1 MAGNKWRLN
10 GCTGVPRS
18 TRRTSRFREAS
29 GETSPYFEGEMTSDC
44 KFAITIPCYKS
55 ESTITDTLRGI
66 MGQGEG
72 VLRRVACVVIAD
84 DVSPDNTVDV
94 VRDVWAL
101 AWPPLKFESRRKN
114 VGEMINVNTAVTS
127 LPNDVEWFLHMHGD
141 NIPKPGWL
149 QIITDRCLAA
159 DPKVGIVCASYDVF
173 DDNGFTET
181 GEERPGAAPVLVK
194 GGVESVRGTIRRGCW
209 WHNSCGAIR
218 VSAFRETGGL
228 PPGMRQK
235 GDWDFLLRLLAAGWD
250 IEYLPRTLMRY
261 RLHKASASAFAFQ
274 THLDIEE
281 SLPRLF
287 KNTPRCLGGAI
298 FYLPTPSMLG
308 L

>member
-1 MAGNKWRLN
+1 
-10 GCTGVPRS
+10 
-18 TRRTSRFREAS
+18 
-29 GETSPYFEGEMTSDC
+29 MTSDC
-44 KFAITIPCYKS
+44 KFAITIPCYES

-66 MGQGEG
+66 MAQGEG

-84 DVSPDNTVDV
+84 DVSPDKTVDV

-101 AWPPLKFESRRKN
+101 AWPPVKFESRRKN

-127 LPNDVEWFLHMHGD
+127 LPDDVEWFLHMHGD

-173 DDNGFTET
+173 DDDGHTET
-181 GEERPGAAPVLVK
+181 GEERPGAVPVLVK
-194 GGVESVRGTIRRGCW
+194 GGVESVRDTVRRGCW

-250 IEYLPRTLMRY
+250 IEYVPRTLMRY
-261 RLHKASASAFAFQ
+261 RHHKASASAFAFQ

-281 SLPRLF
+281 SLQVIQKHAAKLTWSDILF
-287 KNTPRCLGGAI
+287 THTQYAWVLTRRAGASLYRGEFARYRAAVRMLLRTGFNCLSCLTA
-298 FYLPTPSMLG
+298 
-308 L
+308 

>member
-10 GCTGVPRS
+10 GCTGVRRS

-127 LPNDVEWFLHMHGD
+127 LPNDVEWFLH
-141 NIPKPGWL
+141 
-149 QIITDRCLAA
+149 
-159 DPKVGIVCASYDVF
+159 
-173 DDNGFTET
+173 
-181 GEERPGAAPVLVK
+181 
-194 GGVESVRGTIRRGCW
+194 RRG
-209 WHNSCGAIR
+209 
-218 VSAFRETGGL
+218 
-228 PPGMRQK
+228 
-235 GDWDFLLRLLAAGWD
+235 
-250 IEYLPRTLMRY
+250 
-261 RLHKASASAFAFQ
+261 
-274 THLDIEE
+274 
-281 SLPRLF
+281 
-287 KNTPRCLGGAI
+287 
-298 FYLPTPSMLG
+298 
-308 L
+308 